1 MSLLTVCSTSP
12 AYISEVT
19 FCSLYFPV
27 FPLFY
32 MQVSCALLYKHN
44 ILICVC
50 VKKENIC
57 EFAGWCSEKQAVVL
71 FAAAISA
78 VVVSAAE

>member
-1 MSLLTVCSTSP
+1 
-12 AYISEVT
+12 
-19 FCSLYFPV
+19 
-27 FPLFY
+27 